1 MVNEMKYTGYKDTN
15 GSQIYTEDTLFS
27 PEFGEFKVKYHDD
40 LGGLIICQASQS
52 DGEYSFEYET
62 IHEISYLH
70 GHSFYVVGRGNDS
83 RAEIN
88 KKVVAIISRQSITA

>member
-1 MVNEMKYTGYKDTN
+1 MIKMKYTGYQDIN
-15 GSQIYTEDTLFS
+15 GLQIYTEDTLFS
-27 PEFGEFKVKYHDD
+27 PEFGDFKVKYNDD

-62 IHEISYLH
+62 IHEISYLNE
-70 GHSFYVVGRGNDS
+70 HSFYVVGRGNDS

-88 KKVVAIISRQSITA
+88 KKIVAIISRQSRTV